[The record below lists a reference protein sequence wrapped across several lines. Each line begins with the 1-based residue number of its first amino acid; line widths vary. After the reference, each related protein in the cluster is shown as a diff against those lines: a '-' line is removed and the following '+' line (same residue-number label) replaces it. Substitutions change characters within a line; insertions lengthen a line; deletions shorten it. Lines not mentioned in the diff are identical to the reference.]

1 MPTTFRVPTQFETMT
16 TSGSAA
22 GCSALG
28 AHVSERIRRR
38 AERELRRR
46 VRRELQALEIQPPL
60 RVDVVC
66 QRLGERR
73 GRPIRLVA
81 YPIPV
86 PGPFGLWIATTSADY
101 ILYQAETT
109 RVHQDHIILHEVGHI
124 LAGHVSAD
132 TDDSVWTQLMP
143 NIAPEVIRR
152 MLRRTSYDA
161 AHEREAELVAT
172 IIQEWAVVLD
182 VVRPELPVERSAD
195 VERLDA
201 SLQRHYGWL

>member
-1 MPTTFRVPTQFETMT
+1 M
-16 TSGSAA
+16 SGRSQ
-22 GCSALG
+22 
-28 AHVSERIRRR
+28 RR
-38 AERELRRR
+38 AERALRRR
-46 VRRELQALEIQPPL
+46 VRRELQALKIQPPL
-60 RVDVVC
+60 QVEVVC

-73 GRPIRLVA
+73 GRPIRLVS

-124 LAGHVSAD
+124 FAGHGSGD
-132 TDDSVWTQLMP
+132 TDDAVWGQLMP
-143 NIAPEVIRR
+143 NISPEVISRA
-152 MLRRTSYDA
+152 LRRTSYDA

-172 IIQEWAVVLD
+172 IIQEWAFVLD
-182 VVRPELPVERSAD
+182 VLWTIPPTEWSAD
-195 VERLDA
+195 IERLNA